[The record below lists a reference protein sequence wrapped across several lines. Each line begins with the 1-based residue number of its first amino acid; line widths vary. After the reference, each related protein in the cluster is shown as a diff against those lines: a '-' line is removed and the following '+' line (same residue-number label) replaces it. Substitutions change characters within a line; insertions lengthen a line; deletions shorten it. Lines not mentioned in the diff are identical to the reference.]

1 MKTLAFLLLGLA
13 AAGAQAADKPKARE
27 PLPFAQ
33 CMRIDRINGWHIV
46 DARTATVSNGP
57 KFFRI
62 NLQASCPRL
71 GLGPAGLIF
80 DANESHKSLGNSRI
94 CGEVGE
100 TVSSSRQP
108 PCAIN
113 SVQPISKAEYQRLNK
128 RDSRRGSGANQPTR
142 IP

>member
-1 MKTLAFLLLGLA
+1 MKTIALVLLALA
-13 AAGAQAADKPKARE
+13 TAGAQAAEKPAARE

-33 CMRIDRINGWHIV
+33 CLRIDRINGWHIV

-57 KFFRI
+57 HFFRI

-80 DANESHKSLGNSRI
+80 HPNQSHLALGDARI

-108 PCAIN
+108 PCAIA
-113 SVQPISKAEYQRLNK
+113 SLKPISKTEYQRLNK
-128 RDSRRGSGANQPTR
+128 RDIRRGSGADQPTR
-142 IP
+142 IR